1 MGAFAPL
8 TLPIRNPDSVLHPS
22 IPFDVFVWVCD
33 NYPHTAMISA
43 LKALQDKI
51 HSLELERVAAA
62 DKFRHL
68 AHETQQHARGTKR
81 AVLVEGGSPLLPSS
95 HTSPLPGY
103 PSSPSPDQEGNCVIS
118 NSKWDTHMLTIQFTC
133 PNPNTHPII
142 DAFNFIA
149 ITIL

>member
-1 MGAFAPL
+1 M
-8 TLPIRNPDSVLHPS
+8 
-22 IPFDVFVWVCD
+22 FVWVCD
-33 NYPHTAMISA
+33 NYPRTAMISA

-68 AHETQQHARGTKR
+68 AHETQQQARGTKR
-81 AVLVEGGSPLLPSS
+81 AMLVEGGSPLLLSS

-133 PNPNTHPII
+133 PNPNTHPIT